1 MRRAILLINYSNS
14 RQFCTKIVLFWLFV
28 TFCILSALLI
38 SGCAPQSIY
47 HDKNFNP
54 PVYFGTHVV
63 REGDT
68 LYSISWRYGR
78 DFKELAAENGIS
90 APFVI
95 SPGQKISLER
105 RLVAKTRTPNQV
117 KSKSYKSKNV
127 TKGKDVYKTS
137 DNVTKIKKHKNFKD
151 IKWQWPHLGPI
162 LAKYSNS
169 EASGTTSRKNGVSSN
184 GRSDV
189 NKGIDIAGHLG
200 DSIFAAAAGEVVY
213 AGSGLLGYG
222 NLVIINHNELYL
234 SAYAHNRQI
243 LVQEGQQVKQGDK
256 IAEMGRSG
264 GSGLNKPTLHF
275 EIRKNGQPVNPMK
288 YLPRR

>member
-1 MRRAILLINYSNS
+1 MWRAILLIIYSIS
-14 RQFCTKIVLFWLFV
+14 RRVCSNNNLFWLFV
-28 TFCILSALLI
+28 TFCILPVLSITA
-38 SGCAPQSIY
+38 CAPHSIY
-47 HDKNFNP
+47 HDRSFNP

-105 RLVAKTRTPNQV
+105 HMMAGPADSGRV
-117 KSKSYKSKNV
+117 KSQQSKSGIV
-127 TKGKDVYKTS
+127 TKGKDAYKTS
-137 DNVTKIKKHKNFKD
+137 ANVTKIKKHKNFKD
-151 IKWQWPHLGPI
+151 IKWQWPHIGPI

-169 EASGTTSRKNGVSSN
+169 AASSTKGAKDRGGSN
-184 GRSDV
+184 SHGDV
-189 NKGIDIAGHLG
+189 NKGIDIAGRLG

-243 LVQEGQQVKQGDK
+243 LVQEGQQIKKGEK
-256 IAEMGRSG
+256 IAEMGRSS
-264 GSGLNKPTLHF
+264 GSGLTKPMLHF
-275 EIRKNGQPVNPMK
+275 EIRKNGQPVDPMK